1 MLELIIEGD
10 GTEKL
15 TFEVRKMI
23 NAGFTGRGQDEVQ
36 KHIDELRK
44 CGVSASQEIP
54 AFYPMLPDRI
64 TTSERIEVLPDSK
77 TSGEAESVL
86 LLDDD
91 NTYVAVGSDHTDRE
105 LEKHSI
111 PMSKQ
116 IYFNVIAPKVWRYE
130 DVKGHWDDLILRA
143 WVEESG
149 QRQLYQEA
157 RLEQLIRSEELI
169 EKVQAR
175 VAGDLRGAVI
185 YSGTLPTIGGGL
197 CFSSHFEMELI
208 DEHIWKSH
216 QACLFCGAYCLV
228 QVLG

>member
-23 NAGFTGRGQDEVQ
+23 NAGFTGRGPGEVQ

-44 CGVSASQEIP
+44 HGVTTSQEIP
-54 AFYPMLPDRI
+54 LLYPILPDRI

-77 TSGEAESVL
+77 TSGEVEYVL
-86 LLDDD
+86 LLDGD
-91 NTYVAVGSDHTDRE
+91 NIYVTVGSDHTDRE

-111 PMSKQ
+111 LMSKQ

-143 WVEESG
+143 WVEENG
-149 QRQLYQEA
+149 QRQLYQEGK
-157 RLEQLIRSEELI
+157 LGKIIRPEELI
-169 EKVQAR
+169 EKVQSR
-175 VAGDLRGAVI
+175 VTGDLRDAVI

-208 DEHIWKSH
+208 DEHVGRAIRY
-216 QACLFCGAYCLV
+216 AYSAEPIAWFRC
-228 QVLG
+228 

>member
-1 MLELIIEGD
+1 MLELIVDGD

-15 TFEVRKMI
+15 TFEVRRMI
-23 NAGFTGRGQDEVQ
+23 NAGFTGRDPSEVQ

-44 CGVSASQEIP
+44 CGVTASQEIP

-64 TTSERIEVLPDSK
+64 TTSERIKVLPDSK
-77 TSGEAESVL
+77 TSGEVEYVL
-86 LLDDD
+86 LLDGEHI
-91 NTYVAVGSDHTDRE
+91 YVTVGSDHTDRE

-143 WVEESG
+143 WVEENG
-149 QRQLYQEA
+149 QRQLYQEGK
-157 RLEQLIRSEELI
+157 LGKIIRPEELI
-169 EKVQAR
+169 EKVQSR
-175 VAGDLRGAVI
+175 VTGDLRGIVI

-197 CFSSHFEMELI
+197 CFSSRFEMELI
-208 DEHIWKSH
+208 DEHVGRAIRY
-216 QACLFCGAYCLV
+216 AYSAEPIAWFRC
-228 QVLG
+228 

>member
-1 MLELIIEGD
+1 MLELIVEGD

-23 NAGFTGRGQDEVQ
+23 NAGFTARSPGDVQ

-44 CGVSASQEIP
+44 CGVTTFQEIP

-64 TTSERIEVLPDSK
+64 TTSERIKVLPDSK
-77 TSGEAESVL
+77 TSGEVEYVL
-86 LLDDD
+86 LLDGD
-91 NTYVAVGSDHTDRE
+91 NIYVTVGSDHTDRE

-111 PMSKQ
+111 LMSKQ

-143 WVEESG
+143 WVEENG
-149 QRQLYQEA
+149 QRQLYQEGK
-157 RLEQLIRSEELI
+157 LGKIIRPEELI
-169 EKVQAR
+169 EKVQSR
-175 VAGDLRGAVI
+175 VTGDLRGIVI

-197 CFSSHFEMELI
+197 CFSSRFEMELI
-208 DEHIWKSH
+208 DEHVGRAIRY
-216 QACLFCGAYCLV
+216 AYSAEPIAWFRC
-228 QVLG
+228 

>member
-15 TFEVRKMI
+15 TFEVRRMI
-23 NAGFTGRGQDEVQ
+23 NAGFTGRDPSEVQ

-44 CGVSASQEIP
+44 CGVTTSQEIP

-64 TTSERIEVLPDSK
+64 TTSERIKVLPDSK
-77 TSGEAESVL
+77 TSGEVEYVL
-86 LLDDD
+86 LLDGD
-91 NTYVAVGSDHTDRE
+91 NIYVTVGSDHTDRE

-111 PMSKQ
+111 RMSKQ

-143 WVEESG
+143 WVEENG
-149 QRQLYQEA
+149 QRQLYQEGK
-157 RLEQLIRSEELI
+157 LGKIIRPEELI
-169 EKVQAR
+169 EKVQSR
-175 VAGDLRGAVI
+175 VTGDLRGIVI

-197 CFSSHFEMELI
+197 CFSSRFEMELI
-208 DEHIWKSH
+208 DEHVGRAIRY
-216 QACLFCGAYCLV
+216 AYSAEPIAWFRC
-228 QVLG
+228 

>member
-10 GTEKL
+10 GTRKL
-15 TFEVRKMI
+15 TFKVLKMI
-23 NAGFTGRGQDEVQ
+23 NAGFTGRGPGEVQ

-44 CGVSASQEIP
+44 HGVTTSQGIP

-64 TTSERIEVLPDSK
+64 TTRERIKVLPDSK
-77 TSGEAESVL
+77 DSGEVEYVL

-91 NTYVAVGSDHTDRE
+91 NIYVTVGSDHTDRE

-111 PMSKQ
+111 LMSKQ

-143 WVEESG
+143 WVEENG
-149 QRQLYQEA
+149 QRQLYQEGK
-157 RLEQLIRSEELI
+157 LGKIIRPEELI
-169 EKVQAR
+169 EKVQSR
-175 VAGDLRGAVI
+175 VTRDLRGTVI

-197 CFSSHFEMELI
+197 CFSSRFEMELI
-208 DEHIWKSH
+208 DEHVGRAIRH
-216 QACLFCGAYCLV
+216 AYSAEPIAWFKC
-228 QVLG
+228 

>member
-15 TFEVRKMI
+15 TFEVRRMI
-23 NAGFTGRGQDEVQ
+23 NAGFTGRDQGEVQ

-44 CGVSASQEIP
+44 CGVTASQEIP

-64 TTSERIEVLPDSK
+64 TTSERIKVLPDSK
-77 TSGEAESVL
+77 TSGEVEYVL
-86 LLDDD
+86 LLDGD
-91 NTYVAVGSDHTDRE
+91 NIYVAVGSDHTDRE

-149 QRQLYQEA
+149 QRQLYQEGK
-157 RLEQLIRSEELI
+157 LGKIIRPEELV
-169 EKVQAR
+169 EKVRAR

-185 YSGTLPTIGGGL
+185 YSGTLPTMGGGL

-208 DEHIWKSH
+208 DECVGRAIRH
-216 QACLFCGAYCLV
+216 AYSAEPIA
-228 QVLG
+228 

>member
-1 MLELIIEGD
+1 MLELIVDGD

-15 TFEVRKMI
+15 TFEVRRMV
-23 NAGFTGRGQDEVQ
+23 NAGFTGRDLGEVQ

-44 CGVSASQEIP
+44 CGVTTSQEIP

-64 TTSERIEVLPDSK
+64 TTSERIKVLPNSK
-77 TSGEAESVL
+77 TSGEVEYVL
-86 LLDDD
+86 LLDGEHI
-91 NTYVAVGSDHTDRE
+91 YVTVGSDHTDRE

-143 WVEESG
+143 WVEENG
-149 QRQLYQEA
+149 QHQLYQEGK
-157 RLEQLIRSEELI
+157 LGKIIRPEELI
-169 EKVQAR
+169 EKVQSR
-175 VAGDLRGAVI
+175 VTGDLRGIVI

-197 CFSSHFEMELI
+197 CFSSRFEMELI
-208 DEHIWKSH
+208 DEHVGRAIRY
-216 QACLFCGAYCLV
+216 AYSTEPIAWFRC
-228 QVLG
+228 